1 MSGCSE
7 ADHSPRLLFG
17 ESSNSL
23 PPRPLAPIRLHFA
36 SPRLPTFS
44 SRRASFLLRRPNPAP
59 GPLHGG
65 PTTLVSNSAAIL
77 DPEPE
82 GLGPGDLGPA
92 TWALPASLP
101 HGSWDCL
108 LILKWFLAQ
117 MRAPQG
123 QNRGLWVPRMVSGV
137 QKGGRREGS
146 HSPGG
151 HPHTAQLRC
160 PPSGSSCPP
169 T

>member
-1 MSGCSE
+1 M
-7 ADHSPRLLFG
+7 
-17 ESSNSL
+17 
-23 PPRPLAPIRLHFA
+23 
-36 SPRLPTFS
+36 
-44 SRRASFLLRRPNPAP
+44 
-59 GPLHGG
+59 HGG
-65 PTTLVSNSAAIL
+65 PTTLVSNSAAIS

-82 GLGPGDLGPA
+82 GLGPGDLGPV

-137 QKGGRREGS
+137 QKGGEKALT
-146 HSPGG
+146 PLGG
-151 HPHTAQLRC
+151 TLTQPSSDVPLLAAPARPPDKIPPHI
-160 PPSGSSCPP
+160 GNW
-169 T
+169 